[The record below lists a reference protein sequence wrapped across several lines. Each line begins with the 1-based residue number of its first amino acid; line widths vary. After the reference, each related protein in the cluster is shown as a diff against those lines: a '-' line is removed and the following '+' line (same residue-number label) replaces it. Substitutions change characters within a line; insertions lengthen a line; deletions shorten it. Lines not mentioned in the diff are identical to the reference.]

1 MNISVIIPAF
11 NESRRIR
18 SVIESAI
25 PYSNDILVI
34 DDGSTDDTANVAIEA
49 GARVLS
55 QEHSGYIAAI
65 KRGFRTSEGDIMVTM
80 DADGEHCAD
89 NIPELTSRIANEN
102 VDLVIGKRK
111 RIPRLSE
118 RFINLL
124 TNFRVKIAD
133 SGSGFRAIK
142 RDLALKLKLQGQ
154 CTCGILVLEASYLGA
169 IISEVPIT
177 VINTEKPRG
186 IAWHHFRQIFHVIE
200 WLLKLEKKEGL
211 RT

>member
-1 MNISVIIPAF
+1 MNISIIIPAF

-65 KRGFRTSEGDIMVTM
+65 KAGFRATGGDIIVTM
-80 DADGEHCAD
+80 DADGEHCSED
-89 NIPELTSRIANEN
+89 ITRLTSHILAGDA
-102 VDLVIGKRK
+102 DLVLGKREHVS
-111 RIPRLSE
+111 RLSE
-118 RFINLL
+118 RLINWL
-124 TNFRVKIAD
+124 TSLRTKITD

-142 RDLALKLKLQGQ
+142 RDLALKLKLTGR
-154 CTCGILVLEASYLGA
+154 CTCGILVLEASYIGA
-169 IISEVPIT
+169 RITEVPIKLRS
-177 VINTEKPRG
+177 INKPGG
-186 IAWHHFRQIFHVIE
+186 IAWYHTGQLFHVLR
-200 WLLKLEKKEGL
+200 WLIKTKGTKMVY
-211 RT
+211 